1 MSGSA
6 PARAHANPDAG
17 NSNTSA
23 AEESRPR
30 LVVDRSSA
38 ASASASTYAVPGPDV
53 ALPATAAVRPFELS
67 DLKAPTY
74 VLVALLA
81 TFVVIAPYLMHANW
95 NTLGPIWARIAS
107 AVVPGSHTLGDH
119 VLTSK
124 VDVIITWQCSGAE
137 NMQIFS
143 MLFATVFLMNWKR
156 MQTWRSVLLY
166 VAALAS
172 LFVVNIGRIVT
183 IVVRA
188 KETHYGLANTVALA
202 LLIVLVWKVKWL
214 RPNSSE
220 PQPPA
225 TTTSSN

>member
-6 PARAHANPDAG
+6 PARAQLNPDAG
-17 NSNTSA
+17 SSIASA
-23 AEESRPR
+23 AEASRPASPY
-30 LVVDRSSA
+30 VVPA
-38 ASASASTYAVPGPDV
+38 PDV
-53 ALPATAAVRPFELS
+53 AAASLPSTGPAKFSLS

-74 VLVALLA
+74 FLVALLA
-81 TFVVIAPYLMHANW
+81 TFVEIGPYFMHANW

-107 AVVPGSHTLGDH
+107 AVVPGSHTVGDH
-119 VLTSK
+119 VVTPN

-166 VAALAS
+166 VGALAG

-214 RPNSSE
+214 RPDSAE
-220 PQPPA
+220 PSTPA
-225 TTTSSN
+225 VPAR

>member
-6 PARAHANPDAG
+6 PARAHSNPDAV
-17 NSNTSA
+17 NSSTSA
-23 AEESRPR
+23 AEAPR
-30 LVVDRSSA
+30 L
-38 ASASASTYAVPGPDV
+38 SASPLSVVSPIASKNVVPAPDQ
-53 ALPATAAVRPFELS
+53 PTAAKRDRAKSFQLS

-81 TFVVIAPYLMHANW
+81 TFIMIAPYLMHANW
-95 NTLGPIWARIAS
+95 STLGPTWARIAS
-107 AVVPGSHTLGDH
+107 AVVPGSYTVGDH
-119 VLTSK
+119 VLTPN
-124 VDVIITWQCSGAE
+124 VDVLITWQCSGAE

-166 VAALAS
+166 VGALAG

-188 KETHYGLANTVALA
+188 KETHYGLANIVALA
-202 LLIVLVWKVKWL
+202 LLIILVWKVKWL
-214 RPNSSE
+214 RPDSSE
-220 PQPPA
+220 PSTPVAQA
-225 TTTSSN
+225 H

>member
-6 PARAHANPDAG
+6 PARAHSNPDAG
-17 NSNTSA
+17 SSNA
-23 AEESRPR
+23 DAVESPR
-30 LVVDRSSA
+30 AISVVDLSGPATR
-38 ASASASTYAVPGPDV
+38 YMVPGPE
-53 ALPATAAVRPFELS
+53 AATAAGGAKSFQLS
-67 DLKAPTY
+67 ALKAPAY

-81 TFVVIAPYLMHANW
+81 TFVVIAPYFMHANW
-95 NTLGPIWARIAS
+95 GTLGPVWARIAS
-107 AVVPGSHTLGDH
+107 SVIPGSHTVGDH
-119 VLTSK
+119 VVTPS

-166 VAALAS
+166 VGALAA

-214 RPNSSE
+214 RPGSSE
-220 PQPPA
+220 PSAPA
-225 TTTSSN
+225 AEAR

>member
-6 PARAHANPDAG
+6 PARAHSNPDAG
-17 NSNTSA
+17 IPIKEA
-23 AEESRPR
+23 APAARPS
-30 LVVDRSSA
+30 LSIV
-38 ASASASTYAVPGPDV
+38 VPGPDV
-53 ALPATAAVRPFELS
+53 AIALSKAASAKSFRPS
-67 DLKAPTY
+67 DLKLPTY
-74 VLVALLA
+74 ILVALLA
-81 TFVVIAPYLMHANW
+81 TFVVIAPYVMHANW

-107 AVVPGSHTLGDH
+107 AIVPGSHAVGDH
-119 VLTSK
+119 VITPN

-166 VAALAS
+166 VGALAG

-188 KETHYGLANTVALA
+188 KETHYGLANTIALA

-214 RPNSSE
+214 RPDSPE
-220 PQPPA
+220 PSAPVA
-225 TTTSSN
+225 

>member
-6 PARAHANPDAG
+6 PTRAYSVPDAG
-17 NSNTSA
+17 NPTKDADTA
-23 AEESRPR
+23 ARPAPS
-30 LVVDRSSA
+30 VV
-38 ASASASTYAVPGPDV
+38 VPGPHVAV
-53 ALPATAAVRPFELS
+53 ALGRSTRSKSFQLS

-74 VLVALLA
+74 VLVATLA
-81 TFVVIAPYLMHANW
+81 TFVVIGPYIMHANW
-95 NTLGPIWARIAS
+95 SRLGPIWARIAS
-107 AVVPGSHTLGDH
+107 AVVPGSHPVGDH
-119 VLTSK
+119 VVTPN

-166 VAALAS
+166 VGALAG

-183 IVVRA
+183 IVLRA

-214 RPNSSE
+214 RPDSSE
-220 PQPPA
+220 PSAPA
-225 TTTSSN
+225 A